1 MGNTSVRR
9 GEIHYISKNVT
20 VGSKQNAGRPA
31 IIVSN
36 DIQNMH
42 SPVYIVVYLTTQPKK
57 ELPTHALINST
68 GVPSTALCE
77 SVDSV
82 SYERVMKYVA
92 TCTDEEMQAVDNCLK
107 IALALDDTDL
117 LHCDTR
123 LRTRGF
129 QYDDNKLPPPKNEAS
144 EELTELRIERNMYK
158 SMYEKLLEK
167 MLER

>member
-20 VGSKQNAGRPA
+20 VGSEQNAGRPA

-36 DIQNMH
+36 DIQNIH

-57 ELPTHALINST
+57 ELPTHAVINST
-68 GVPSTALCE
+68 GVQSIALCE
-77 SVDSV
+77 HVDSV

-107 IALALDDTDL
+107 IALALDESDK
-117 LHCDTR
+117 
-123 LRTRGF
+123 LRRGTELRSEGF
-129 QYDDNKLPPPKNEAS
+129 KNTETHYPPPKNEAS
-144 EELTELRIERNMYK
+144 EELTGLRIERNMYK
-158 SMYEKLLEK
+158 SMYEKLLDK